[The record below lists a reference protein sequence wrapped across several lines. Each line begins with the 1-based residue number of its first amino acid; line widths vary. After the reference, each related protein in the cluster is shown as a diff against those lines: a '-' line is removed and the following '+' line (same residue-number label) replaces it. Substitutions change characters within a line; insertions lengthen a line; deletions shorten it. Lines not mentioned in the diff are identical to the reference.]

1 MAWQGKTPHPALN
14 SFIMVDQILFFLI
27 KANISLL
34 YHLLEKYRVAGYK
47 KSDKQSCHLSQI
59 LIELS

>member
-1 MAWQGKTPHPALN
+1 MKKLQISA
-14 SFIMVDQILFFLI
+14 ILFFLI